1 MTISF
6 VVENDELLMC
16 YTPAYGAE
24 EIISQLKKGEEKRIK
39 NTFCV
44 SSESL
49 KRIEEENEEAL
60 YFIIGKV
67 GKNILCWIQIFLC

>member
-16 YTPAYGAE
+16 YKPAYGAG
-24 EIISQLKKGEEKRIK
+24 EILSQLKKGEEKRIK

-44 SSESL
+44 SNESL
-49 KRIEEENEEAL
+49 KRIEEEYEES
-60 YFIIGKV
+60 F
-67 GKNILCWIQIFLC
+67 